1 MAPELFNGSRVDEAA
16 DVYSL
21 GCILYECM
29 ARRRPFGELSGDDAR
44 SFNLLLRWGDKPI
57 KQCPKHTAQP
67 CAGTV

>member
-44 SFNLLLRWGDKPI
+44 SFNMLFKVRCRVVRVCWQDMHREG
-57 KQCPKHTAQP
+57 CT
-67 CAGTV
+67 